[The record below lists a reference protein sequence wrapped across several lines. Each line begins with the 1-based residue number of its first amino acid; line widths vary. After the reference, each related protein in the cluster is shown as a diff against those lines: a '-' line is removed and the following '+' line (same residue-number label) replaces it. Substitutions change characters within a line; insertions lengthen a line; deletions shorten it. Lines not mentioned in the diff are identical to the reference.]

1 MSFTSFEQLQSS
13 KDTLDPKGPLA
24 LIFVE
29 DEVEVDSTLRH
40 HIALGFKQVV
50 AFMPKD
56 FRMHYELEEDILRV
70 DMENTTGKAMID
82 MVNKVAQ
89 TQPGAWIY
97 YCFNAEYLMYPFCE
111 SRTVGEM
118 LSFHNE
124 ERRRGML
131 TYVVDLYAADLSM
144 HKNAV
149 SIEHAQIDKTGYYAL
164 GRDDPDNHNH
174 PKERQLNFYGG
185 LRWRY
190 EEHVPRDKRKIDR
203 ISIFKATPGV
213 SLKDDFTF
221 TEEEFNTF
229 ACNWHN
235 NITAAVCSFRTAKAL
250 KTNPGS
256 TFDIPS
262 FKWHNSVPFEWH
274 SRQLL
279 ELGLMEPG
287 QWF

>member
-1 MSFTSFEQLQSS
+1 MSFASFEHLQTS
-13 KDTLDPKGPLA
+13 KETLDTKGPLA

-29 DEVEVDSTLRH
+29 DEVEINSTLRH

-50 AFMPKD
+50 AFMPKG
-56 FRMHYELEEDILRV
+56 FKMHYELEEDILRV
-70 DMENTTGKAMID
+70 DMENTTGQAMID

-89 TQPGAWIY
+89 AVPGAWIY

-111 SRTVGEM
+111 SRTVGEL

-131 TYVVDLYAADLSM
+131 SYVVDLYASDLAT
-144 HKNAV
+144 HKDAV
-149 SIEHAQIDKTGYYAL
+149 SIENALIDKTGYYAL
-164 GRDDPDNHNH
+164 GRNDPDNHNH

-185 LRWRY
+185 LRWRF
-190 EEHVPRDKRKIDR
+190 EEHVPKDKRKIDR

-213 SLKDDFTF
+213 SLRDDFTL
-221 TEEEFNTF
+221 TDEEFNTF
-229 ACNWHN
+229 ACEWHN